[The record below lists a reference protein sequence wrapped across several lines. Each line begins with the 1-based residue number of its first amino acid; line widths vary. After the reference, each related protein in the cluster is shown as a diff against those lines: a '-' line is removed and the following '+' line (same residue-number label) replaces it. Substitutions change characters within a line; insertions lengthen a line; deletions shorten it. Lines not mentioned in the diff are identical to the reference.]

1 MQSRRCAGLRL
12 VHASVTSL
20 RYGQAMH
27 RRVVAA
33 LLAIAVL
40 AGCGSSGGGGSSSAA
55 AGGTAPP
62 ATAAGIESVATP
74 ATEPAPWPLPPDP
87 MALATKAGLRGE
99 PAEQLTYHVHAH
111 LDVYVNGKPQVVP
124 AGIGIDTTNP
134 AVQKFDLDGGAVG
147 WGLAE
152 PCQTPC
158 ISPLHTHD
166 PSGIIHTESAT
177 PTPNQ
182 LGQFFIQWGV
192 TLDANCVGG
201 YCKPKDAIAVYV
213 DGKPTNDDPA
223 EIELANGREIAI
235 VIGPPPSV
243 IPSTFDPSAA

>member
-1 MQSRRCAGLRL
+1 MQRPI
-12 VHASVTSL
+12 
-20 RYGQAMH
+20 
-27 RRVVAA
+27 VAA
-33 LLAIAVL
+33 LIAVTVF
-40 AGCGSSGGGGSSSAA
+40 AGCGSGGGSSSS

-62 ATAAGIESVATP
+62 AGTTAIQPVATP

-87 MALATKAGLRGE
+87 MALSAKAGLGAE
-99 PAEQLTYHVHAH
+99 PAEKLTYHVHAH
-111 LDVYVNGKPQVVP
+111 LDVFVNGQPQVVP

-152 PCQTPC
+152 PCTTPC

-166 PSGIIHTESAT
+166 PSGIVHTESAS
-177 PTPNQ
+177 PTPNV
-182 LGQFFIQWGV
+182 LGQFFTQWGV
-192 TLDANCVGG
+192 TLNANCVGG

-213 DGKPTNDDPA
+213 DGKPAAGDPSA
-223 EIELANGREIAI
+223 IELANGREIAI
-235 VIGPPPSV
+235 VIGPPPAS